1 MEILQDILLGIIVLT
16 SVLAVVLV
24 LLNKGKGGGLSDMFG
39 GGMTQSLNTSGVAQK
54 NLVRLTTT
62 VIIVFLLNLLF
73 NVFRRPPA
81 DNVDEAP
88 AAAASDH

>member
-1 MEILQDILLGIIVLT
+1 MAILQDILLGVIVLT
-16 SVLAVVLV
+16 SVLAVILV

-62 VIIVFLLNLLF
+62 VIVVWALCIAAYGISMRFIES
-73 NVFRRPPA
+73 A
-81 DNVDEAP
+81 AP
-88 AAAASDH
+88 AAGL

>member
-39 GGMTQSLNTSGVAQK
+39 GGMTQSLNTSGVAQIWC
-54 NLVRLTTT
+54 VRSSGTIVRGMPLATT
-62 VIIVFLLNLLF
+62 
-73 NVFRRPPA
+73 
-81 DNVDEAP
+81 
-88 AAAASDH
+88 AAAASGST

>member
-1 MEILQDILLGIIVLT
+1 MAILQDILLAVIVLT
-16 SVLAVVLV
+16 SVLAIILV

-62 VIIVFLLNLLF
+62 VIVVWALCIAAFGITMRFVETGG
-73 NVFRRPPA
+73 A
-81 DNVDEAP
+81 AP
-88 AAAASDH
+88 AGL

>member
-62 VIIVFLLNLLF
+62 VIIVWALCIAAYGISMRF
-73 NVFRRPPA
+73 
-81 DNVDEAP
+81 VDS
-88 AAAASDH
+88 ASGVAGL

>member
-1 MEILQDILLGIIVLT
+1 MAILQNILLAVIILASVLT
-16 SVLAVVLV
+16 VVLV

-62 VIIVFLLNLLF
+62 VIIVWVACIVAYGITMRFAQTPL
-73 NVFRRPPA
+73 PA
-81 DNVDEAP
+81 V
-88 AAAASDH
+88 

>member
-62 VIIVFLLNLLF
+62 VIIVWAVCIAAYGISMRF
-73 NVFRRPPA
+73 V
-81 DNVDEAP
+81 ETTAP
-88 AAAASDH
+88 VPGL

>member
-1 MEILQDILLGIIVLT
+1 MTILQNILLATIVIT
-16 SVLAVVLV
+16 SLMAVVLI

-62 VIIVFLLNLLF
+62 VIVVWAACIIGYALTMRF
-73 NVFRRPPA
+73 
-81 DNVDEAP
+81 AP
-88 AAAASDH
+88 ATPAVPGL

>member
-1 MEILQDILLGIIVLT
+1 MEILQIALQVVIVVTSILCIMF
-16 SVLAVVLV
+16 V

-62 VIIVFLLNLLF
+62 VIIVWAVCIAAYGISMRF
-73 NVFRRPPA
+73 VETA
-81 DNVDEAP
+81 AP
-88 AAAASDH
+88 TAGL

>member
-62 VIIVFLLNLLF
+62 VIIVWAVCIAAYGISMRF
-73 NVFRRPPA
+73 VETA
-81 DNVDEAP
+81 AP
-88 AAAASDH
+88 TAGL

>member
-1 MEILQDILLGIIVLT
+1 MAILQDILLAVIVLA
-16 SVLAVVLV
+16 SVLTVILV

-62 VIIVFLLNLLF
+62 VIIVWVLCIVAYAITMRF
-73 NVFRRPPA
+73 A
-81 DNVDEAP
+81 DT
-88 AAAASDH
+88 AAAVA